1 MTTPS
6 QPQFAIRL
14 TGPDGVEKLYLAT
27 AFGTFATSATVPAD
41 ATATLKASIAK
52 IEAILGDKTVV
63 MLGDEG
69 SNPEGQMIEG
79 QMIEGQMIDDRSSE

>member
-1 MTTPS
+1 MTMPS
-6 QPQFAIRL
+6 QSQFAIRL
-14 TGPDGVEKLYLAT
+14 AGPDGVERLYLAT

-41 ATATLKASIAK
+41 ATATLKASIAR

-63 MLGDEG
+63 MLGNET

-79 QMIEGQMIDDRSSE
+79 QMIEAQMIDNRKDE